1 VLRPAKTKFAKYHKL
16 SIKGIEKKAHS
27 SYSLKFGLYGLQA
40 IETGLITPQ
49 QIESMRRTVVKNLVG
64 TGCVWIRVFPDKVVT
79 SKPKEVRMGR
89 GKGNLKTFVF
99 KTKVGRLLIEATSR
113 DPEIC
118 KKALLIA
125 ATKLPVHCQLVKK
138 GL

>member
-1 VLRPAKTKFAKYHKL
+1 MLKPVKTKFVKYHKL
-16 SIKGIEKKAHS
+16 SVKGIERKANS
-27 SYSLKFGLYGLQA
+27 SYSLKFGLYGLQS
-40 IETGLITPQ
+40 IETGLVTPQ
-49 QIESMRRTVVKNLVG
+49 QIESLRRTVVKNLAG
-64 TGCVWIRVFPDKVVT
+64 SGRVWIRVFPDKVVT

-89 GKGNLKTFVF
+89 GKGSLKTFVF

-113 DPEIC
+113 DPEVC

-125 ATKLPVHCQLVKK
+125 ATKLPICCQLVKK